1 MARHSPVLD
10 RLLSVSRHVRG
21 AAGPLR
27 SLAPDRVEATSLPE
41 LGERVLSED
50 VAEDAAS
57 AFAAA
62 LCAIVEAQLENF
74 PENVFWDFDYAAARL
89 MAEARAAN
97 EAASVAQRLSAAGAR
112 IVALEETFG
121 TKSKIQFRYV
131 HDFMYGF
138 DWARWVQ
145 AAPARA
151 SVGPFDEPFVSYMSR
166 RGQEI
171 MELIDRHDAK
181 YPELPRGVGRNPFG
195 FSREP
200 ADEERLHKDL
210 AERGLV
216 PVEAWRMDAIPTWD
230 RPFSKLREERARALG
245 LWRRG

>member
-1 MARHSPVLD
+1 MAKHSLVLD
-10 RLLSVSRHVRG
+10 RLHSLSRHLRG

-27 SLAPDRVEATSLPE
+27 SLAPDRAEATPLPE
-41 LGERVLSED
+41 LGERVLSDD
-50 VAEDAAS
+50 VPEGA
-57 AFAAA
+57 AFAFATA

-74 PENVFWDFDYAAARL
+74 PENVFWDFDYAAERL
-89 MAEARAAN
+89 MTEARAAT
-97 EAASVAQRLSAAGAR
+97 ETASAARRLSAASAR
-112 IVALEETFG
+112 IVALEEIFG

-145 AAPARA
+145 LDPCRA
-151 SVGPFDEPFVSYMSR
+151 SSGPFDEPFLAYMSG
-166 RGQEI
+166 RGREI
-171 MELIDRHDAK
+171 TELIGRHDAK
-181 YPELPRGVGRNPFG
+181 YPELPRGVARNPFG

-216 PVEAWRMDAIPTWD
+216 PVEAWRMDATPTWN